1 MSGQPNTRLA
11 DLFGLAGWS
20 KGELARLVNRQAA
33 AMGHPQL
40 STDTS
45 RVRRWIDMGEIPRD
59 PVPRVLAAL
68 FTERLG
74 RVVTIEDLGL
84 VRHGRVGKR
93 QRRRECGTS
102 RRRAVGARTDGRGPH
117 RIHGNGPH
125 AQPTRLGGRGRRAR
139 RRLRTQ
145 QRHARLAA
153 HRSGPRCRR
162 PRLDDPLHA
171 DPAGFDRYEAAPI
184 GSQEIEELERSV
196 EVFRAWDAARGGG
209 LQRKA
214 VVGQLNEVG
223 GMLAYRHPDHLQRR
237 LWGVAANLAV
247 LAGWMSHDVGLE
259 PTAQKYFVIA
269 AHAARE
275 GGDRPRAGEA
285 LSRAARQMVHLGRPD
300 DALDLMKL
308 AKSGSG
314 EEMLPRT
321 RAMLYTI
328 EAWAQASMGKGQ
340 AMRRTLG
347 MAEDLFVSD
356 KGDVPPPSWMQMFD
370 EADLHGMQALAFRT
384 LADHE
389 PAAAAAAQ
397 RHAKEALDLRAKG
410 RDRSQ
415 IFDYISLASACFI
428 ADDPE
433 QADRYARLAL
443 VSMGSNSSHR
453 TWDRL
458 REMYRLT
465 GAVLGLP
472 EDPGPARGDQAGA
485 AQGAGKGGGG
495 KRARREVRR
504 RSSVVL
510 GSCLELLGSYVD
522 PCDQQAGVVLALG
535 HAELLD
541 DRPHAVLCGA
551 RLGEAGRE
559 GQQPVRSPRP
569 CARRGPGRR
578 CAATARRLAGVALR
592 PARTW
597 RRRSPRGSRRPV
609 ASARAPSRRGTAA
622 GRGVLPAP
630 RPGCASRGGS
640 GSRPRCPG
648 PVGRWCP
655 VTG

>member
-1 MSGQPNTRLA
+1 MSGEPNTRLS

-40 STDTS
+40 ATDTS
-45 RVRRWIDMGEIPRD
+45 RVRRWIDMGETPRD

-74 RVVTIEDLGL
+74 RVVTIEDLGF
-84 VRHGRVGKR
+84 VRSGRAGKR
-93 QRRRECGTS
+93 RDAGNAGKSGNPDGLPWAPDRTAAVLTEFTGMDLMLNRRGL
-102 RRRAVGARTDGRGPH
+102 VGAGAALTAGSALTSAMHDWLHSDPALSQDAP
-117 RIHGNGPH
+117 RI
-125 AQPTRLGGRGRRAR
+125 
-139 RRLRTQ
+139 
-145 QRHARLAA
+145 
-153 HRSGPRCRR
+153 
-162 PRLDDPLHA
+162 DDPLHA

-184 GSQEIEELERSV
+184 GSQEIDALEHSV

-269 AHAARE
+269 THAARE

-300 DALDLMKL
+300 EALDLMKL

-314 EEMLPRT
+314 DENLPRT
-321 RAMLYTI
+321 RAMLRTI
-328 EAWAQASMGKGQ
+328 EAWAQASMGRGQ

-347 MAEDLFVSD
+347 EAEELFVSD
-356 KGDVPPPSWMQMFD
+356 KGDVPPPCWMQMFD

-389 PAAAAAAQ
+389 PAAATVAQ
-397 RHAKEALDLRAKG
+397 RHAKKALELRGGG
-410 RDRSQ
+410 RQRSK
-415 IFDYISLASACFI
+415 IFDYISMASACFI

-443 VSMGSNSSHR
+443 VSMGETSSHR

-465 GAVLGLP
+465 GEYAGHGKI
-472 EDPGPARGDQAGA
+472 EDL
-485 AQGAGKGGGG
+485 
-495 KRARREVRR
+495 RREI
-504 RSSVVL
+504 
-510 GSCLELLGSYVD
+510 
-522 PCDQQAGVVLALG
+522 QLAL
-535 HAELLD
+535 
-541 DRPHAVLCGA
+541 PKK
-551 RLGEAGRE
+551 
-559 GQQPVRSPRP
+559 
-569 CARRGPGRR
+569 
-578 CAATARRLAGVALR
+578 AAK
-592 PARTW
+592 RT
-597 RRRSPRGSRRPV
+597 GS
-609 ASARAPSRRGTAA
+609 ADI
-622 GRGVLPAP
+622 
-630 RPGCASRGGS
+630 
-640 GSRPRCPG
+640 
-648 PVGRWCP
+648 
-655 VTG
+655 

>member
-1 MSGQPNTRLA
+1 MSSEPNTRLQ
-11 DLFGLAGWS
+11 DLFGLTGWS

-40 STDTS
+40 ATDTS

-84 VRHGRVGKR
+84 VRHGRAGKR
-93 QRRRECGTS
+93 QRKGSGNGADAVANPEGLPWAPERTAAVLTEFTGMDLMLNRRGL
-102 RRRAVGARTDGRGPH
+102 VGAG
-117 RIHGNGPH
+117 
-125 AQPTRLGGRGRRAR
+125 AA
-139 RRLRTQ
+139 
-145 QRHARLAA
+145 LAA
-153 HRSGPRCRR
+153 GSALSSAMHDWLHTDPALSADAPRIT
-162 PRLDDPLHA
+162 DPLHA
-171 DPAGFDRYEAAPI
+171 DPVGFDRYEAAPI

-223 GMLAYRHPDHLQRR
+223 GMLAYHHPEHLQRR

-314 EEMLPRT
+314 DEVLPRT
-321 RAMLYTI
+321 QAMLYTI
-328 EAWAQASMGKGQ
+328 EAWAQASMGRGQ

-347 MAEDLFVSD
+347 EAEELFVSD
-356 KGDVPPPSWMQMFD
+356 KSDVPPPSWMQMFD
-370 EADLHGMQALAFRT
+370 EADMHGMQALAYRT
-384 LADHE
+384 LAEHD
-389 PAAAAAAQ
+389 PSASAVAQ
-397 RHAKEALDLRAKG
+397 GHAKQALALRSG
-410 RDRSQ
+410 GHQRSQ
-415 IFDYISLASACFI
+415 IFDYISMASACFI

-443 VSMGSNSSHR
+443 VSMGETSSHR

-465 GAVLGLP
+465 AQYSGFQKI
-472 EDPGPARGDQAGA
+472 EDL
-485 AQGAGKGGGG
+485 
-495 KRARREVRR
+495 RE
-504 RSSVVL
+504 
-510 GSCLELLGSYVD
+510 EIK
-522 PCDQQAGVVLALG
+522 LAL
-535 HAELLD
+535 
-541 DRPHAVLCGA
+541 PK
-551 RLGEAGRE
+551 
-559 GQQPVRSPRP
+559 
-569 CARRGPGRR
+569 
-578 CAATARRLAGVALR
+578 
-592 PARTW
+592 
-597 RRRSPRGSRRPV
+597 
-609 ASARAPSRRGTAA
+609 
-622 GRGVLPAP
+622 PAP
-630 RPGCASRGGS
+630 KPKGMQA
-640 GSRPRCPG
+640 
-648 PVGRWCP
+648 
-655 VTG
+655 

>member
-1 MSGQPNTRLA
+1 MSGQPNTRLT

-20 KGELARLVNRQAA
+20 KGELARLVNKQAA

-45 RVRRWIDMGEIPRD
+45 RVRRWIDTGEIPRD

-84 VRHGRVGKR
+84 VRHGRAGKR
-93 QRRRECGTS
+93 QGDGVEEHPDGVPWAPERTAAVLTEFTGMDLMLNRRGL
-102 RRRAVGARTDGRGPH
+102 VGAG
-117 RIHGNGPH
+117 
-125 AQPTRLGGRGRRAR
+125 AA
-139 RRLRTQ
+139 
-145 QRHARLAA
+145 LAA
-153 HRSGPRCRR
+153 GSTLSSAMHDWLHTDPTLKADA
-162 PRLDDPLHA
+162 PVVHDPLHA
-171 DPAGFDRYEAAPI
+171 DPAGYDRYEAAPI

-223 GMLAYRHPDHLQRR
+223 GMLAYHHPPHLQRR

-308 AKSGSG
+308 AQSGAG
-314 EEMLPRT
+314 EQLQPRT
-321 RAMLYTI
+321 KAMFHTI

-347 MAEDLFVSD
+347 QAEDLFVSD
-356 KGDVPPPSWMQMFD
+356 RQDAQAPDWMQTFKD
-370 EADLHGMQALAFRT
+370 EDLYGMTALAYRT
-384 LADHE
+384 LAEFD
-389 PAAAAAAQ
+389 PAAAAHAQ
-397 RHAKEALDLRAKG
+397 YYAEKALALRVDG
-410 RDRSQ
+410 RERSK
-415 IFDYISLASACFI
+415 IFDHLSMASACFI

-443 VSMGSNSSHR
+443 MSMGSNSSRR

-465 GAVLGLP
+465 A
-472 EDPGPARGDQAGA
+472 EYAGYP
-485 AQGAGKGGGG
+485 KIHEL
-495 KRARREVRR
+495 REEIR
-504 RSSVVL
+504 
-510 GSCLELLGSYVD
+510 
-522 PCDQQAGVVLALG
+522 LALPNPRSG
-535 HAELLD
+535 RD
-541 DRPHAVLCGA
+541 SGA
-551 RLGEAGRE
+551 
-559 GQQPVRSPRP
+559 
-569 CARRGPGRR
+569 
-578 CAATARRLAGVALR
+578 
-592 PARTW
+592 PA
-597 RRRSPRGSRRPV
+597 
-609 ASARAPSRRGTAA
+609 
-622 GRGVLPAP
+622 
-630 RPGCASRGGS
+630 
-640 GSRPRCPG
+640 
-648 PVGRWCP
+648 
-655 VTG
+655 

>member
-1 MSGQPNTRLA
+1 MSREPNTRLY

-40 STDTS
+40 ATDTS
-45 RVRRWIDMGEIPRD
+45 RVRRWIDMGETPRD
-59 PVPRVLAAL
+59 PVPKVLAAL

-74 RVVTIEDLGL
+74 RVVTIEDLGFA
-84 VRHGRVGKR
+84 RSGRTGKR
-93 QRRRECGTS
+93 RDVQGTDNPDGLPWAPDRTAAVLTEFTGMDLMLNRRGL
-102 RRRAVGARTDGRGPH
+102 VGAG
-117 RIHGNGPH
+117 
-125 AQPTRLGGRGRRAR
+125 AA
-139 RRLRTQ
+139 
-145 QRHARLAA
+145 LAA
-153 HRSGPRCRR
+153 GSALSSAMHDW
-162 PRLDDPLHA
+162 LKTDPAASRGAAHTSDLLHA
-171 DPAGFDRYEAAPI
+171 DPAGYDRYEAAPI
-184 GSQEIEELERSV
+184 GSQEIEALERSV

-223 GMLAYRHPDHLQRR
+223 GMLAYHHPDHLQRR

-308 AKSGSG
+308 ARTGSG
-314 EEMLPRT
+314 EQTLPRT
-321 RAMLYTI
+321 RAMLHTI

-347 MAEDLFVSD
+347 EAEELFVSD

-370 EADLHGMQALAFRT
+370 EADLHGMQALAYRT
-384 LADHE
+384 LADHD
-389 PAAAAAAQ
+389 PSAAGIAQ
-397 RHAKEALDLRAKG
+397 KHAKQALQLREGG
-410 RDRSQ
+410 RQRSK

-443 VSMGSNSSHR
+443 VSMGETSSHR

-458 REMYRLT
+458 RQMYRLT
-465 GAVLGLP
+465 GQYAGYAKIEDLREEIQIALP
-472 EDPGPARGDQAGA
+472 RTGSPARPK
-485 AQGAGKGGGG
+485 GAGI
-495 KRARREVRR
+495 
-504 RSSVVL
+504 
-510 GSCLELLGSYVD
+510 
-522 PCDQQAGVVLALG
+522 
-535 HAELLD
+535 
-541 DRPHAVLCGA
+541 
-551 RLGEAGRE
+551 
-559 GQQPVRSPRP
+559 
-569 CARRGPGRR
+569 
-578 CAATARRLAGVALR
+578 
-592 PARTW
+592 
-597 RRRSPRGSRRPV
+597 
-609 ASARAPSRRGTAA
+609 
-622 GRGVLPAP
+622 
-630 RPGCASRGGS
+630 
-640 GSRPRCPG
+640 
-648 PVGRWCP
+648 
-655 VTG
+655 

>member
-1 MSGQPNTRLA
+1 MSGQPNTRLS

-40 STDTS
+40 ATDTS

-84 VRHGRVGKR
+84 VRHGRTGKR
-93 QRRRECGTS
+93 SRDGNAEHPDGVPWAPERTAAVLTEFTGMDLMLNRRGL
-102 RRRAVGARTDGRGPH
+102 VGAG
-117 RIHGNGPH
+117 
-125 AQPTRLGGRGRRAR
+125 AA
-139 RRLRTQ
+139 
-145 QRHARLAA
+145 LAA
-153 HRSGPRCRR
+153 GSALSSAMHDWLHSDPALTADAPGPNR
-162 PRLDDPLHA
+162 PLHA
-171 DPAGFDRYEAAPI
+171 DPIGSDRYEAAPI

-223 GMLAYRHPDHLQRR
+223 GILAYRHPPHLQRR

-300 DALDLMKL
+300 DAMDLMKL
-308 AKSGSG
+308 AQSGSG
-314 EEMLPRT
+314 EEVLPRT
-321 RAMLYTI
+321 RAMFHTV

-347 MAEDLFVSD
+347 RAEDLFVSD
-356 KGDVPPPSWMQMFD
+356 KGDVPPPSWMQLFN
-370 EADLHGMQALAFRT
+370 EADLYGMQALAYRT
-384 LADHE
+384 LAEFE
-389 PAAAAAAQ
+389 PQAATHAQ
-397 RHAKEALDLRAKG
+397 HYADKALALRVDAQQ
-410 RDRSQ
+410 RSK
-415 IFDYISLASACFI
+415 IFDFLSMASACFI

-433 QADRYARLAL
+433 QADRFARLAL
-443 VSMGSNSSHR
+443 VSMGQNSSHR

-465 GAVLGLP
+465 AEYAGYPRIEELREEIEVALP
-472 EDPGPARGDQAGA
+472 KPR
-485 AQGAGKGGGG
+485 GKGG
-495 KRARREVRR
+495 
-504 RSSVVL
+504 
-510 GSCLELLGSYVD
+510 
-522 PCDQQAGVVLALG
+522 
-535 HAELLD
+535 
-541 DRPHAVLCGA
+541 
-551 RLGEAGRE
+551 E
-559 GQQPVRSPRP
+559 GTRV
-569 CARRGPGRR
+569 
-578 CAATARRLAGVALR
+578 
-592 PARTW
+592 
-597 RRRSPRGSRRPV
+597 
-609 ASARAPSRRGTAA
+609 
-622 GRGVLPAP
+622 
-630 RPGCASRGGS
+630 
-640 GSRPRCPG
+640 
-648 PVGRWCP
+648 
-655 VTG
+655 

>member
-11 DLFGLAGWS
+11 DLFGMAGWS
-20 KGELARLVNRQAA
+20 KGELARLVNKQAA

-45 RVRRWIDMGEIPRD
+45 RVRRWIETGEIPRD

-84 VRHGRVGKR
+84 VRHGRAGKR
-93 QRRRECGTS
+93 QGDGSVEHPDGVPWAPERTAAVLTEFTGMDLMLNRRGL
-102 RRRAVGARTDGRGPH
+102 VGAG
-117 RIHGNGPH
+117 
-125 AQPTRLGGRGRRAR
+125 AA
-139 RRLRTQ
+139 
-145 QRHARLAA
+145 LAA
-153 HRSGPRCRR
+153 GSALSGAMHDWLHTDPTLSVDA
-162 PRLDDPLHA
+162 PHTDHPLHA

-184 GSQEIEELERSV
+184 GTQEVEELERSV

-223 GMLAYRHPDHLQRR
+223 GILAYHHSPGIQRR

-259 PTAQKYFVIA
+259 PTAQKYFLIA

-308 AKSGSG
+308 AQSGAG
-314 EEMLPRT
+314 DRLLPRT
-321 RAMLYTI
+321 KAMFHTI

-347 MAEDLFVSD
+347 QAEDLFVSD
-356 KGDVPPPSWMQMFD
+356 KADEETPDWMQTFKA
-370 EADLHGMQALAFRT
+370 EDLYGMQALAYRT
-384 LADHE
+384 LAEFD
-389 PAAAAAAQ
+389 PGAAAHAQ
-397 RHAKEALDLRAKG
+397 YYAQKALDLRIDG
-410 RDRSQ
+410 RERSK
-415 IFDYISLASACFI
+415 IFDHLSMASACFI

-443 VSMGSNSSHR
+443 MSMGSNSSRR

-458 REMYRLT
+458 RQMYRLT
-465 GAVLGLP
+465 AQYAGYPGIQELREEIVQALP
-472 EDPGPARGDQAGA
+472 KGKSGKARGSA
-485 AQGAGKGGGG
+485 
-495 KRARREVRR
+495 
-504 RSSVVL
+504 
-510 GSCLELLGSYVD
+510 
-522 PCDQQAGVVLALG
+522 
-535 HAELLD
+535 
-541 DRPHAVLCGA
+541 
-551 RLGEAGRE
+551 
-559 GQQPVRSPRP
+559 
-569 CARRGPGRR
+569 
-578 CAATARRLAGVALR
+578 
-592 PARTW
+592 PA
-597 RRRSPRGSRRPV
+597 
-609 ASARAPSRRGTAA
+609 
-622 GRGVLPAP
+622 
-630 RPGCASRGGS
+630 
-640 GSRPRCPG
+640 
-648 PVGRWCP
+648 
-655 VTG
+655 

>member
-1 MSGQPNTRLA
+1 
-11 DLFGLAGWS
+11 
-20 KGELARLVNRQAA
+20 
-33 AMGHPQL
+33 MGHPQL
-40 STDTS
+40 ATDTS

-84 VRHGRVGKR
+84 VRHGRAGKR
-93 QRRRECGTS
+93 QGDGIEEHPDGVPWAPERTAAVLTEFTGMDLMLNRRGL
-102 RRRAVGARTDGRGPH
+102 VGAG
-117 RIHGNGPH
+117 
-125 AQPTRLGGRGRRAR
+125 AA
-139 RRLRTQ
+139 
-145 QRHARLAA
+145 LAA
-153 HRSGPRCRR
+153 GSTLSSAMHDWLQTDPVLRADGPD
-162 PRLDDPLHA
+162 LADPLHP

-184 GSQEIEELERSV
+184 GSEEVAELERSV

-223 GMLAYRHPDHLQRR
+223 GMLAYHHPPHLQRR

-308 AKSGSG
+308 AQSGG
-314 EEMLPRT
+314 GDRLQPRT
-321 RAMLYTI
+321 KAMFHTI

-347 MAEDLFVSD
+347 RAEDLFVAD
-356 KGDVPPPSWMQMFD
+356 RDDGEPLDWMQTFKA
-370 EADLHGMQALAFRT
+370 EDLYGMQALAYRT
-384 LADHE
+384 LAEFD
-389 PAAAAAAQ
+389 PDAAVHAQ
-397 RHAKEALDLRAKG
+397 HFAQKALALRVDG
-410 RDRSQ
+410 RERSK
-415 IFDYISLASACFI
+415 IFDHLSMASACFI

-443 VSMGSNSSHR
+443 MSMGANSSRR

-465 GAVLGLP
+465 A
-472 EDPGPARGDQAGA
+472 EYAGYP
-485 AQGAGKGGGG
+485 
-495 KRARREVRR
+495 RIHELREEIR
-504 RSSVVL
+504 
-510 GSCLELLGSYVD
+510 
-522 PCDQQAGVVLALG
+522 LALPKP
-535 HAELLD
+535 
-541 DRPHAVLCGA
+541 RSKGA
-551 RLGEAGRE
+551 
-559 GQQPVRSPRP
+559 S
-569 CARRGPGRR
+569 
-578 CAATARRLAGVALR
+578 
-592 PARTW
+592 
-597 RRRSPRGSRRPV
+597 
-609 ASARAPSRRGTAA
+609 SAR
-622 GRGVLPAP
+622 V
-630 RPGCASRGGS
+630 
-640 GSRPRCPG
+640 
-648 PVGRWCP
+648 
-655 VTG
+655 

>member
-1 MSGQPNTRLA
+1 MSREPNTRLC

-40 STDTS
+40 ATDTS
-45 RVRRWIDMGEIPRD
+45 RVRRWIDLGETPRD
-59 PVPRVLAAL
+59 PVPKVLAAL

-74 RVVTIEDLGL
+74 RVVTIEDLGFA
-84 VRHGRVGKR
+84 RSGRAG
-93 QRRRECGTS
+93 RRRDVKGAENPDGLPWAPDRTAAVLTEFTGMDLMLN
-102 RRRAVGARTDGRGPH
+102 RRGLVGAG
-117 RIHGNGPH
+117 
-125 AQPTRLGGRGRRAR
+125 AA
-139 RRLRTQ
+139 
-145 QRHARLAA
+145 LAA
-153 HRSGPRCRR
+153 GSALSSAMHDW
-162 PRLDDPLHA
+162 LKTDPAISQDAARTFDVLHA
-171 DPAGFDRYEAAPI
+171 DPAGYDRYEAAPI
-184 GSQEIEELERSV
+184 GSQEIEALERSV

-314 EEMLPRT
+314 EQTLPRT
-321 RAMLYTI
+321 RAMLHTI
-328 EAWAQASMGKGQ
+328 EAWAQASMGQGQ

-347 MAEDLFVSD
+347 EAEELFVSD

-370 EADLHGMQALAFRT
+370 EADLHGMQALAYRT

-389 PAAAAAAQ
+389 PSAAAVAQ
-397 RHAKEALDLRAKG
+397 NHAKQALQLREGG
-410 RDRSQ
+410 RQRSK

-443 VSMGSNSSHR
+443 VSMGETSSHR

-465 GAVLGLP
+465 GQYAGYAKI
-472 EDPGPARGDQAGA
+472 EDLREEIEIAMPGSLSAKPRL
-485 AQGAGKGGGG
+485 KGI
-495 KRARREVRR
+495 
-504 RSSVVL
+504 
-510 GSCLELLGSYVD
+510 
-522 PCDQQAGVVLALG
+522 
-535 HAELLD
+535 
-541 DRPHAVLCGA
+541 
-551 RLGEAGRE
+551 
-559 GQQPVRSPRP
+559 
-569 CARRGPGRR
+569 
-578 CAATARRLAGVALR
+578 
-592 PARTW
+592 
-597 RRRSPRGSRRPV
+597 
-609 ASARAPSRRGTAA
+609 
-622 GRGVLPAP
+622 
-630 RPGCASRGGS
+630 
-640 GSRPRCPG
+640 
-648 PVGRWCP
+648 
-655 VTG
+655 

>member
-1 MSGQPNTRLA
+1 MSGQPNTRLT

-40 STDTS
+40 ATDTS
-45 RVRRWIDMGEIPRD
+45 RVRRWIDTGEIPRD

-93 QRRRECGTS
+93 PGGGSAEAPDGVPWAPERTAAVLTEFTGMDLMLNRRGL
-102 RRRAVGARTDGRGPH
+102 VGAGVALTAGSALSSAMHDWLHTD
-117 RIHGNGPH
+117 
-125 AQPTRLGGRGRRAR
+125 PTLSAD
-139 RRLRTQ
+139 
-145 QRHARLAA
+145 A
-153 HRSGPRCRR
+153 PD
-162 PRLDDPLHA
+162 LDDPLHADSA

-184 GSQEIEELERSV
+184 GWQEIEELERAV

-223 GMLAYRHPDHLQRR
+223 GMLAYRHPEPLQRR

-300 DALDLMKL
+300 DALDLMNL
-308 AKSGSG
+308 ANSGSG
-314 EEMLPRT
+314 EETLPRT
-321 RAMLYTI
+321 QAMLYTV
-328 EAWAQASMGKGQ
+328 EAWAQASMGRGQ

-347 MAEDLFVSD
+347 QAEDLFVSD
-356 KGDVPPPSWMQMFD
+356 KGDVPPPSWMQMFKA
-370 EADLHGMQALAFRT
+370 EDLYGMQALAYRT
-384 LADHE
+384 LAEHE
-389 PAAAAAAQ
+389 PAAAVQAQ
-397 RHAKEALDLRAKG
+397 YYAEKALELRVDG
-410 RDRSQ
+410 RERSK
-415 IFDYISLASACFI
+415 IFDFLSMASACFI

-433 QADRYARLAL
+433 QAAGYARLAL
-443 VSMGSNSSHR
+443 VSMGSNSSRR

-465 GAVLGLP
+465 AEYSSFPKIDELREEIKLSLP
-472 EDPGPARGDQAGA
+472 KQTR
-485 AQGAGKGGGG
+485 
-495 KRARREVRR
+495 
-504 RSSVVL
+504 
-510 GSCLELLGSYVD
+510 
-522 PCDQQAGVVLALG
+522 
-535 HAELLD
+535 
-541 DRPHAVLCGA
+541 
-551 RLGEAGRE
+551 
-559 GQQPVRSPRP
+559 
-569 CARRGPGRR
+569 
-578 CAATARRLAGVALR
+578 
-592 PARTW
+592 
-597 RRRSPRGSRRPV
+597 
-609 ASARAPSRRGTAA
+609 
-622 GRGVLPAP
+622 GRGGNNARV
-630 RPGCASRGGS
+630 
-640 GSRPRCPG
+640 
-648 PVGRWCP
+648 
-655 VTG
+655 

>member
-1 MSGQPNTRLA
+1 MSGQPNTRLS

-40 STDTS
+40 ATDTS

-59 PVPRVLAAL
+59 PVPRVLATL

-84 VRHGRVGKR
+84 VRHGRTGKR
-93 QRRRECGTS
+93 PRGGNAEHPDGVPWAPERTAEVLTEFTGMDLMLNRRGL
-102 RRRAVGARTDGRGPH
+102 VGAGAALSAGSALSSAMHDWLHTDPALTTDAP
-117 RIHGNGPH
+117 RI
-125 AQPTRLGGRGRRAR
+125 
-139 RRLRTQ
+139 
-145 QRHARLAA
+145 A
-153 HRSGPRCRR
+153 H
-162 PRLDDPLHA
+162 PLHA
-171 DPAGFDRYEAAPI
+171 DSVGFDRYEAVPI

-223 GMLAYRHPDHLQRR
+223 GMLAYHHPPHLQRR

-300 DALDLMKL
+300 DALDLLKL
-308 AKSGSG
+308 ARSGSG
-314 EEMLPRT
+314 EEVLPRT
-321 RAMLYTI
+321 RAMFHTI

-347 MAEDLFVSD
+347 RAEDLFVSD
-356 KGDVPPPSWMQMFD
+356 RGADLEQPDWMQTFKD
-370 EADLHGMQALAFRT
+370 EDLYGMQALAYRT
-384 LADHE
+384 LAEFE
-389 PAAAAAAQ
+389 PGAAAHAQ
-397 RHAKEALDLRAKG
+397 HYAEKALSLRVDG
-410 RDRSQ
+410 RERSK
-415 IFDYISLASACFI
+415 IFDHLSMASACFI

-443 VSMGSNSSHR
+443 MSMGSNSSRR

-458 REMYRLT
+458 RQMYRLT
-465 GAVLGLP
+465 AEYSSYPRIQELREEIRQALP
-472 EDPGPARGDQAGA
+472 RPR
-485 AQGAGKGGGG
+485 GKGGNS
-495 KRARREVRR
+495 K
-504 RSSVVL
+504 
-510 GSCLELLGSYVD
+510 
-522 PCDQQAGVVLALG
+522 
-535 HAELLD
+535 
-541 DRPHAVLCGA
+541 
-551 RLGEAGRE
+551 
-559 GQQPVRSPRP
+559 
-569 CARRGPGRR
+569 
-578 CAATARRLAGVALR
+578 
-592 PARTW
+592 PA
-597 RRRSPRGSRRPV
+597 
-609 ASARAPSRRGTAA
+609 
-622 GRGVLPAP
+622 
-630 RPGCASRGGS
+630 
-640 GSRPRCPG
+640 
-648 PVGRWCP
+648 
-655 VTG
+655 